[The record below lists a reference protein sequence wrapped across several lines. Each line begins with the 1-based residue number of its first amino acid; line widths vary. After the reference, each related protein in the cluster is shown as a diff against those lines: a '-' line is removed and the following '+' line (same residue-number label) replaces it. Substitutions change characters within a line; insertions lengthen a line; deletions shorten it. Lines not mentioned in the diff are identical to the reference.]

1 MAADRGGIPHQNDTV
16 SERQTSGRRSVPRL
30 WRSFPRPRTWAPV
43 ASQVLQAIDAYAQ
56 AIQDSIPTLPPATA
70 REA

>member
-1 MAADRGGIPHQNDTV
+1 MGTGV
-16 SERQTSGRRSVPRL
+16 
-30 WRSFPRPRTWAPV
+30 
-43 ASQVLQAIDAYAQ
+43 SQVLQAIDAYAQ